1 MNNLHSENW
10 IKTRDAIRKCH
21 LSTLQEELVDVFEWK
36 QAFDLLMG
44 VIKEERRYSSNFA
57 LELSD
62 LTKDSGFEYD
72 MKDIL
77 EEYFDEL
84 EKKDSW
90 ELVVESCDQM
100 LEEFEWLKD
109 TPSQYFF
116 RKGNALQHTGKLKEA
131 EEFGAQWL
139 EQYPND
145 YYAAASNVFL
155 LLSLGKKEKALE
167 ITEHCLKQE
176 LICDKATDT
185 FFMAATRLYELTED
199 GDAKERVAKKIAE
212 YEALV
217 AKMK

>member
-1 MNNLHSENW
+1 
-10 IKTRDAIRKCH
+10 
-21 LSTLQEELVDVFEWK
+21 
-36 QAFDLLMG
+36 
-44 VIKEERRYSSNFA
+44 
-57 LELSD
+57 
-62 LTKDSGFEYD
+62 

-84 EKKDSW
+84 EKKESW

-100 LEEFEWLKD
+100 IEDFEWSKD

-116 RKGNALQHTGKLKEA
+116 RKGNALLQAGKLKEA
-131 EEFGAQWL
+131 EEFGAQWI

-167 ITEHCLKQE
+167 ITE
-176 LICDKATDT
+176 
-185 FFMAATRLYELTED
+185 D

-217 AKMK
+217 AKSK